1 MEYFNNKSETFFREI
16 RKIEIYETSAVSYE
30 DNFAGNF
37 PDSEDI
43 KYVFDI
49 VPEDFSRK
57 IARKTR
63 NGNYFHDIDLGF
75 PLLKM
80 DKTNV
85 EKYQEYFN
93 KEKFAVVLI
102 SNSDKMMFG
111 NDREP
116 LKIEVLDNRKDNN
129 SGNDEYYLSIT
140 GETIINPKILMI

>member
-16 RKIEIYETSAVSYE
+16 RKIEIYEASAVSYE

-37 PDSEDI
+37 PDPEGI

-63 NGNYFHDIDLGF
+63 TGNYFHEIDLGF

-102 SNSDKMMFG
+102 SNTDKMMLG

-140 GETIINPKILMI
+140 GETILTPKILMI